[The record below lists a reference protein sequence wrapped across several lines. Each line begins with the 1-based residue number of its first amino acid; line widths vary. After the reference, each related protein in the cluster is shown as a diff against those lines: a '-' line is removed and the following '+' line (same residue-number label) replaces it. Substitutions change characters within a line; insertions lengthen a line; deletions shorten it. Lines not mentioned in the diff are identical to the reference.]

1 MAALPLTD
9 CAASLCLYFLVSKMG
24 AIIAPTA
31 QWYRWAMKIIHVKYQ
46 ALHEMHHGII
56 VDKPLLYLGK
66 SVRPEMLKRIV
77 TLFLSHIH
85 NPQK

>member
-1 MAALPLTD
+1 M
-9 CAASLCLYFLVSKMG
+9 
-24 AIIAPTA
+24 
-31 QWYRWAMKIIHVKYQ
+31 WAMKIIHVKYQ
-46 ALHEMHHGII
+46 AFHEMHHGII
-56 VDKPLLYLGK
+56 IDKPLLYLGK